1 MITYRITSKSTSPE
15 PKHSS
20 DKARVLERAAKKATH
35 IYKEGDTVVFKGS
48 KRLAT
53 IVGFV
58 LDPEVVHWKGL
69 KPFFIKLKFH
79 DDGMVVATHGAS
91 IRKKL

>member
-1 MITYRITSKSTSPE
+1 MITYRITSKSIPQE
-15 PKHSS
+15 LNRSS
-20 DKARVLERAAKKATH
+20 DKAKILERAAKKATH
-35 IYKEGDTVVFKGS
+35 IYKEGDTVIFKGS

-58 LDPEVVHWKGL
+58 LDPDVVHWKGH

-79 DDGMVVATHGAS
+79 DDGMIVATHGAS